1 MAKELDKKTSNSQLS
16 RDHVYKQK
24 EVNPYDIRGNRQVDT
39 SKMSEDHL
47 LPSKLQRYKKGESF
61 VERARSALFNNTDDI
76 LDLVYVDICNG
87 VSRSDITQKLMK
99 GFYEP
104 QKRGMTYRT
113 ANEYF
118 NTALDRMHYNTDV
131 EHARLKDIFYNR
143 YESLLE
149 SAVKKDDIYNARCVL
164 DSMAKIFLGMDKQQ
178 NNIQINNNK
187 EGITI
192 HFGFTKDDDNDDD
205 KNYEQDI
212 EEIKDED

>member
-1 MAKELDKKTSNSQLS
+1 MPQKLSKDHIYVTAERDDKKVRKLNP
-16 RDHVYKQK
+16 DH
-24 EVNPYDIRGNRQVDT
+24 
-39 SKMSEDHL
+39 M
-47 LPSKLQRYKKGESF
+47 LPSKLQRYKRGVTF
-61 VERARSALFNNTDDI
+61 AERAHSALFNNADDI

-87 VSRSDITQKLMK
+87 VARSDITQKLMK

-104 QKRGMTYRT
+104 QKRGMKYDQ
-113 ANEYF
+113 AQEYY
-118 NTALDRMHYNTDV
+118 NCALDRMHYNTDV

-149 SAVKKDDIYNARCVL
+149 TAVKKNDIYNAKGIL

-192 HFGFTKDDDNDDD
+192 KFGFTKDDD
-205 KNYEQDI
+205 EQESAQG
-212 EEIKDED
+212 EEGEE

>member
-1 MAKELDKKTSNSQLS
+1 MGQKLSEGHIYGKKENQKVAKLN
-16 RDHVYKQK
+16 
-24 EVNPYDIRGNRQVDT
+24 
-39 SKMSEDHL
+39 EDHL
-47 LPSKLQRYKKGESF
+47 LPSKLQRYKRGDTF
-61 VERARSALFNNTDDI
+61 LERAHSALFNNADDI
-76 LDLVYVDICNG
+76 LDEVYVDICNG

-113 ANEYF
+113 ANEYY
-118 NTALDRMHYNTDV
+118 NCALDRMHYNTDV

-149 SAVKKDDIYNARCVL
+149 TAIKKGDVFNAKGVL

-187 EGITI
+187 DGITI
-192 HFGFTKDDDNDDD
+192 HFGFTKDEDNED
-205 KNYEQDI
+205 KGEEQEY
-212 EEIKDED
+212 EEINEG

>member
-1 MAKELDKKTSNSQLS
+1 MGQKLSEGHIYGKKENQKVAKLN
-16 RDHVYKQK
+16 
-24 EVNPYDIRGNRQVDT
+24 
-39 SKMSEDHL
+39 EDHL
-47 LPSKLQRYKKGESF
+47 LPSKLQRYKRGDTF
-61 VERARSALFNNTDDI
+61 LERAHSALFNNADDI
-76 LDLVYVDICNG
+76 LDEVYVDICNG

-113 ANEYF
+113 ANEYY
-118 NTALDRMHYNTDV
+118 NCALDRMHYNTDV

-149 SAVKKDDIYNARCVL
+149 TAIKKGDVFNAKGVL

-187 EGITI
+187 DGITI
-192 HFGFTKDDDNDDD
+192 HFGFTKDED
-205 KNYEQDI
+205 KDEEEQEY
-212 EEIKDED
+212 EEINEG

>member
-1 MAKELDKKTSNSQLS
+1 MPQKLSEDHIYQEPKK
-16 RDHVYKQK
+16 K
-24 EVNPYDIRGNRQVDT
+24 DIRL
-39 SKMSEDHL
+39 SEDHL
-47 LPSKLQRYKKGESF
+47 LPSKVKRFKRGHTF
-61 VERARSALFNNTDDI
+61 AERAQSALFNNTDDI
-76 LDLVYVDICNG
+76 LDEVYCDICNG
-87 VSRSDITQKLMK
+87 ISRSDITQKLMK

-104 QKRGMTYRT
+104 QKKGMTYRT
-113 ANEYF
+113 ANEYY

-149 SAVKKDDIYNARCVL
+149 TAIKKGDVFNAKGIL

-192 HFGFTKDDDNDDD
+192 HFGFAKDDEDDETNEVD
-205 KNYEQDI
+205 
-212 EEIKDED
+212 EINED